1 MDYPQF
7 LSSLIFFIAP
17 PLVLLVVR
25 KLNKNPPSATPIWQ
39 YAIIFFTMSVLTMT
53 GEAEYKLMTL
63 GIGAV
68 IYLYCYYLESRPAI
82 KKV

>member
-7 LSSLIFFIAP
+7 FSSLIFFIAP

-53 GEAEYKLMTL
+53 GKAEYKLMTL
-63 GIGAV
+63 GVGAV
-68 IYLYCYYLESRPAI
+68 IYLYCYYLESRPVNR
-82 KKV
+82 KV

>member
-25 KLNKNPPSATPIWQ
+25 KLSKNPPSATPIWQ
-39 YAIIFFTMSVLTMT
+39 YGVIFLVMSALTMT